1 MKRLSPLLLLLVMLG
16 TAAGCRRTSPGTP
29 AAAPSS
35 AEVLPAV
42 TTIAFGSCSDQKR
55 PQVLWDDLLADRP
68 DLWIWLGDNVY
79 GDTENMDTL
88 RTKYDRQKAHPL
100 YAQLRQSTRI
110 VGVWDD
116 HDYGVNDG
124 GKEYPRRRES
134 QQLMLDFLDV
144 PANSPLRQREG
155 AYSAHTFG
163 PQGRRVKVILLD
175 GRYFRD
181 SLRKSGRDN
190 VPNPDGDLL
199 GAAQWRWLEN
209 ELRTSDADVHLIG
222 CGIQFLPEEHPF
234 EKWANFPA
242 SRQRLL
248 DLLGQTRPKGT
259 ILLSGDRHIA
269 EFSRV
274 TVPGLPYPLFD
285 VTSSGLTHT
294 WAAPRPEA
302 NRHRVGPLIVQLNY
316 GLITID
322 WGARP
327 LAATVQI
334 RGDNGAT
341 HHQEVLRF

>member
-1 MKRLSPLLLLLVMLG
+1 MVLLRYAIPFFSFVVWLLISG
-16 TAAGCRRTSPGTP
+16 GCRRPATSTAVPPT
-29 AAAPSS
+29 A
-35 AEVLPAV
+35 LPAV

-55 PQVLWDDLLADRP
+55 PQVLWDDILADRP

-88 RTKYDRQKAHPL
+88 RAKYNRQKAHPQ
-100 YAQLRQSTRI
+100 YQQLRQSTRI

-124 GKEYPRRRES
+124 GKEYPRRREN
-134 QQLMLDFLDV
+134 QQLLLDFLDV
-144 PANSPLRQREG
+144 PANHAQRRREG

-163 PQGRRVKVILLD
+163 PKGQRVNVVLLD

-199 GAAQWRWLEN
+199 GAAQWTWLEN
-209 ELRTSDADVHLIG
+209 ELRNSDADVHLIG

-242 SRQRLL
+242 ARQRLL
-248 DLLGQTRPKGT
+248 DLLGKIKPKGV

-274 TVPGLPYPLFD
+274 RVPGLPYDLFD

-294 WAAPRPEA
+294 WAAARPEA

-316 GLITID
+316 GLLTID
-322 WGARP
+322 WSARP
-327 LAATVQI
+327 LTATVRI
-334 RGDNGAT
+334 KGDAGAT
-341 HHQEVLRF
+341 HHTQVLTF